1 MLIISVYTLHLHTY
15 VLHPS
20 SRADIKHHTDHL
32 SISLLDASQVT
43 DHMRK
48 HCNCLLYVHR
58 THRALRTSVAAVL
71 TESRAAQA
79 AETSTLTSTVP
90 PSKPPYIIR
99 STTSNSTGMYVQN
112 NSPHVHPHFFHGLS
126 AEVQAM
132 LLEVHSA
139 NRALFLG
146 NSNSNSTNS
155 VTGGGVHGD
164 NSVAALS
171 RASNTGNGSKA
182 TSHHSKVCA
191 SECQYLHAL

>member
-1 MLIISVYTLHLHTY
+1 MLNV
-15 VLHPS
+15 
-20 SRADIKHHTDHL
+20 HH
-32 SISLLDASQVT
+32 
-43 DHMRK
+43 
-48 HCNCLLYVHR
+48 

-79 AETSTLTSTVP
+79 AETATATSTAAVP
-90 PSKPPYIIR
+90 PAKPPYTLST
-99 STTSNSTGMYVQN
+99 STTANTSTGMHVQN

-146 NSNSNSTNS
+146 NSISDSSKS
-155 VTGGGVHGD
+155 VTGGVTGD

-171 RASNTGNGSKA
+171 RASNTGNDSKA
-182 TSHHSKVCA
+182 SGHHSKVCVA
-191 SECQYLHAL
+191 VYRYLHTF